1 MMKRIGGWLK
11 KERSMIV
18 GTLLMAALL
27 IVCTLLYGENVASM
41 KLTLWMCGFFFF
53 FWCLLSLYFYWKRS
67 VAVTKANKE
76 LQHSIDSLPIPQ
88 DAIEEQYQDM
98 IQTLYDRGMALEHAI
113 RERESEEKDYYTRW
127 AHQIKTPI
135 AAMRLILQNMEN
147 QTRVSQLSQEL
158 TRVEQ
163 YAGMALQYVR
173 LQENGTDLK
182 IESCDVYEIT
192 KQVLKQYKNVFIEK
206 KLSLVFEPFSCSIVT
221 DEKWFAFILEQV
233 LSNAVKYTN
242 QGGISITCTEQEDV
256 WLMSIQDTGIGI
268 RKEDLPRIFEKG
280 FTGYNGHMDTRST
293 GIGLYLCKRT
303 ADMLGIRLQTDS
315 TLQQGT
321 RIQLFLAKKI

>member
-1 MMKRIGGWLK
+1 MSDLQSAERIGRQ
-11 KERSMIV
+11 EM
-18 GTLLMAALL
+18 
-27 IVCTLLYGENVASM
+27 
-41 KLTLWMCGFFFF
+41 
-53 FWCLLSLYFYWKRS
+53 
-67 VAVTKANKE
+67 
-76 LQHSIDSLPIPQ
+76 
-88 DAIEEQYQDM
+88 
-98 IQTLYDRGMALEHAI
+98 
-113 RERESEEKDYYTRW
+113 KDYYSMW

-173 LQENGTDLK
+173 LQETGTDLK